1 MLKFPDDTQAS
12 VTGLDDIMAE
22 LHLQERK
29 PTQETAREM
38 ITRLEEKGNFIP
50 SSESVHRE
58 YAFVLLREYRKFIQD
73 RSGTQQG

>member
-1 MLKFPDDTQAS
+1 MLKFPDDTQVS

-22 LHLQERK
+22 LYFEKRK
-29 PTQETAREM
+29 PTDDAAREM

-58 YAFVLLREYRKFIQD
+58 YAYVLLREYKNFIRD
-73 RSGTQQG
+73 RSGE